1 MDGQRKLR
9 SHKRRKIKRN
19 NIYNFSRAYFFL
31 FFFLLKWKGLDLRKR
46 KMGVTDHQRDWNAGK
61 VRRLCVQVAK
71 PYTFEPGISIAEWI
85 CSYNGRERP

>member
-1 MDGQRKLR
+1 MGKENFAHTREEKLSVIIFITSRGQ
-9 SHKRRKIKRN
+9 I
-19 NIYNFSRAYFFL
+19 FSF
-31 FFFLLKWKGLDLRKR
+31 FFFLLKWKRLDLQKR
-46 KMGVTDHQRDWNAGK
+46 KMGVTDHQRDCNAGK